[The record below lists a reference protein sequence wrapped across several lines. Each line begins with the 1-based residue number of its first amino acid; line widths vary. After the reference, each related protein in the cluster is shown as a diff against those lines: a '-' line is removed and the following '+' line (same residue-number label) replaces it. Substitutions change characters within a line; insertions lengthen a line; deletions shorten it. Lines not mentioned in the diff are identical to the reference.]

1 MSSIAQQPMR
11 RKVAIGVDTHKHIHV
26 AVVLDDLGRR
36 LGELTVPADSGGYV
50 QLERWA
56 VGFGRILAF
65 GIEGTGSYGAGVASH
80 LQRQGHRV
88 IEVNRPDRR
97 ERRMNGKSDVLD
109 AENAARAVLSG
120 RATAMPKAAD
130 GEIEMLRQIKIAK
143 DTAVKARTQA
153 MVTLKTL
160 VVTAP
165 PELREELDGLPKMA
179 LIERCAGLRPG
190 PMITTLAATKHALRG
205 LARRWQRLQVEIKE
219 HERHLATLTER
230 VAPAMVAAFGIGPDT
245 AAEML
250 IVAGDNPERVRS
262 EPAWAKLCGVC
273 PVPASSGKTSRY
285 RLNRGGHRQANSALY
300 RTVIVRL
307 RFHQPTID
315 YVARR
320 TAEGKTKAEDHPLP
334 QALRRPRDL
343 GLPAPRSSRNS
354 GSGTGRLT
362 TIGASTR

>member
-1 MSSIAQQPMR
+1 MSSIAQPPLPR
-11 RKVAIGVDTHKHIHV
+11 NVAIGVDTHKHIHV
-26 AVVLDDLGRR
+26 AVALDELGGR
-36 LGELTVPADSGGYV
+36 LGELTVATDRGGAE

-56 VGFGRILAF
+56 ISHGRILAF

-97 ERRMNGKSDVLD
+97 ERRMNGKSDALD

-120 RATAMPKAAD
+120 RATATPKAAD
-130 GEIEMLRQIKIAK
+130 GQIEMLRQLKIAK

-165 PELREELDGLPKMA
+165 SELREQLDCLSKMT

-190 PMITTLAATKHALRG
+190 PLTTPLAATKHVLRS
-205 LARRWQRLQVEIKE
+205 LARRWQQLQLEIKQ
-219 HERHLATLTER
+219 HERHLAAITG
-230 VAPAMVAAFGIGPDT
+230 VIAPAMVAAFGIGPDT

-273 PVPASSGKTSRY
+273 PIPASSGMTSRH

-320 TAEGKTKAEDHPLP
+320 TAEGKTKAEIIRCLKRYVAREVWAYLHPE
-334 QALRRPRDL
+334 RREAA
-343 GLPAPRSSRNS
+343 APE
-354 GSGTGRLT
+354 L
-362 TIGASTR
+362 AA

>member
-26 AVVLDDLGRR
+26 AVVLDELGGR

-205 LARRWQRLQVEIKE
+205 LARRWQQLQVEIKE
-219 HERHLATLTER
+219 HERHLAALTER

-320 TAEGKTKAEDHPLP
+320 TAEGKTKAEIIRCLKRYVAREIWAYLHPDRH
-334 QALRRPRDL
+334 AT
-343 GLPAPRSSRNS
+343 PAPE
-354 GSGTGRLT
+354 L
-362 TIGASTR
+362 AA

>member
-97 ERRMNGKSDVLD
+97 ELRMNGKSDVLD

-143 DTAVKARTQA
+143 DTAMMRARCGHGHPLAKSCSDRAAASAQA
-153 MVTLKTL
+153 TL
-160 VVTAP
+160 VDAG
-165 PELREELDGLPKMA
+165 PE
-179 LIERCAGLRPG
+179 
-190 PMITTLAATKHALRG
+190 AATQHA
-205 LARRWQRLQVEIKE
+205 
-219 HERHLATLTER
+219 
-230 VAPAMVAAFGIGPDT
+230 GILD
-245 AAEML
+245 A
-250 IVAGDNPERVRS
+250 
-262 EPAWAKLCGVC
+262 
-273 PVPASSGKTSRY
+273 
-285 RLNRGGHRQANSALY
+285 
-300 RTVIVRL
+300 
-307 RFHQPTID
+307 
-315 YVARR
+315 
-320 TAEGKTKAEDHPLP
+320 
-334 QALRRPRDL
+334 
-343 GLPAPRSSRNS
+343 
-354 GSGTGRLT
+354 
-362 TIGASTR
+362 